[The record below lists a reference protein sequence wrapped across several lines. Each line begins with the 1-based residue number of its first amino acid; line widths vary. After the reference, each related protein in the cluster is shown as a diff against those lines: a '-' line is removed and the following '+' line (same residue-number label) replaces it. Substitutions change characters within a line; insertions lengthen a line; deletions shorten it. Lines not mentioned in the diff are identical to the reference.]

1 MMHVT
6 EQHILWGGLL
16 IQFRKADFVLSCN
29 KNGQSH
35 AADVILGDLIDPR
48 SIEFR
53 IRQQRA
59 QLAER
64 EFDALFKKNVD
75 LMPPA
80 IQTIA
85 KKRLSLEE
93 KRLQCAVD
101 GKRARQ

>member
-1 MMHVT
+1 MHVH
-6 EQHILWGGLL
+6 EQQILWGGLL

-29 KNGQSH
+29 KNGQSF

-48 SIEFR
+48 SIEFL

-80 IQTIA
+80 IQAIA
-85 KKRLSLEE
+85 NKRLSLEE
-93 KRLQCAVD
+93 KRLHGAVD
-101 GKRARQ
+101 CKRPRQ